1 MALKKLNKYRIKISI
16 WVTCDRALLI
26 VYLGFFHIKVKNFL
40 QCTLVTIGTK
50 FTMPS
55 YAFFKPFFKDL
66 LPFSNNL
73 NAIFF
78 SFRKKMTLLSQD
90 KWGSK

>member
-1 MALKKLNKYRIKISI
+1 MRIDQIC
-16 WVTCDRALLI
+16 V
-26 VYLGFFHIKVKNFL
+26 VFYIKVKNFW
-40 QCTLVTIGTK
+40 QGTLVTIGAK

-55 YAFFKPFFKDL
+55 YAFFKPFFQG
-66 LPFSNNL
+66 FVTFFQQSYS